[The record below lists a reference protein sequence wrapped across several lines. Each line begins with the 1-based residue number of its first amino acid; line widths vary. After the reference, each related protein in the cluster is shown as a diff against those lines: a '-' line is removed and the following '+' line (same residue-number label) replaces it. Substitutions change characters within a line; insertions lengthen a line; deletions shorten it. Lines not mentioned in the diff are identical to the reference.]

1 MTERAKGTAM
11 RATLYLVGLLTLLGG
26 CASAPTQLYTLAAMP
41 GPPVHTPRRSIEL
54 RRVGLAAYLDRPE
67 IIRSHADYRL
77 QVADSDRWG
86 EPLGGML
93 GRVLTEDLVQRL
105 PDASIFLETGAI
117 STRPDLVLEIDVQRF
132 DPDADN
138 SVVLLAQIA
147 LRPDG
152 ATTAGATARTVR
164 LTAVPGGTRTQDLAA
179 ALSLTL
185 GSLADSVAATVAATR

>member
-1 MTERAKGTAM
+1 M
-11 RATLYLVGLLTLLGG
+11 RALLILTLLAG
-26 CASAPTQLYTLAAMP
+26 CASPPTDLYTLAALP
-41 GPPVHTPRRSIEL
+41 GPPAHTPRRSIEL
-54 RRVGLAAYLDRPE
+54 RRIGLAAYLDRPQ

-77 QVADSDRWG
+77 RVADSDRWG

-105 PDASIFLETGAI
+105 PDAAIFLETGAI

-147 LRPDG
+147 LRPDSG
-152 ATTAGATARTVR
+152 TTTGATARTVR
-164 LTAVPGGTRTQDLAA
+164 LTSLPASASTQDLAA
-179 ALSLTL
+179 ALSRTL
-185 GSLADSVAATVAATR
+185 GSLADTVAASVASMR